1 MCERPKQRAG
11 DGEEQVAAGSGQ
23 RAGENRSQKKVGS
36 RRRDEACPKRRTEDE
51 AVSRKPETVNR
62 EPRTENLEP
71 ATPNMEVS
79 AMADTVWIFG
89 KDT

>member
-1 MCERPKQRAG
+1 
-11 DGEEQVAAGSGQ
+11 VGSGQ
-23 RAGENRSQKKVGS
+23 HAEKGGSQKKGGS
-36 RRRDEACPKRRTEDE
+36 RRRDETCPKRRTEE
-51 AVSRKPETVNR
+51 KTGNR